1 MIRLLL
7 EEPLL
12 VLLTLIVA
20 IDDLQEEAGQCDQ
33 LVVWSR
39 EEAFEKAVPGLVKQ
53 DKDGQG
59 ILHLKQSHQQ
69 EADEELS
76 KHFELSCH

>member
-1 MIRLLL
+1 MICLLL

-39 EEAFEKAVPGLVKQ
+39 EEALEKAVPGLVKQ
-53 DKDGQG
+53 DKDGQR